1 MYQVHNL
8 IDLLCQDANLDNRSD
23 KVLLQDANNSLS
35 PNALLERCNTVAEA
49 LLAAQCKFVALYA
62 DNSCDWVT
70 IDLACQQ
77 ASICLI
83 PIPTFFSKS
92 QIAHVFDSVTID
104 MMVSDSTEPFSA
116 VPSLQVDSITAI
128 FGGQLQLIKLRNNRT
143 RLALPPGT
151 QKITF
156 TSGSTGQPKGV
167 CLSVEQQLIQAKA
180 LATAVDLQ
188 QPRHL
193 CLLPLSTLL
202 ENIAGTYAPLMAG
215 GKVIIPSL
223 AEVGFKGSSSLDPK
237 RFCAAISRYQPN
249 SIILTPQLLVVLIA
263 AATQGWVPPDSLQF
277 VAVGGGRVSA
287 QLMAKAHQH
296 NIPAYEGYGLSECV
310 SVVSLNTPTNTGAN
324 SSGKPLPHLQVKTV
338 NGEIIISGNTM
349 LGYAGQPD
357 SWGHTTTYSGDL
369 GSLDSAGY
377 LSVSGRKKNLLIS
390 SFGRNINPEWIE
402 SELLANTA
410 IADAVVFGD
419 DRPYCVALLFPRDP
433 ALTDHEIQ
441 GLIDSVNN
449 TLPDYARIVRW
460 QRFATTLNSQPGL
473 LTDNGRPVRVAI
485 LTAYQAIL
493 ETLYPNDTQVF
504 Q

>member
-1 MYQVHNL
+1 M
-8 IDLLCQDANLDNRSD
+8 
-23 KVLLQDANNSLS
+23 
-35 PNALLERCNTVAEA
+35 
-49 LLAAQCKFVALYA
+49 
-62 DNSCDWVT
+62 
-70 IDLACQQ
+70 
-77 ASICLI
+77 
-83 PIPTFFSKS
+83 
-92 QIAHVFDSVTID
+92 
-104 MMVSDSTEPFSA
+104 
-116 VPSLQVDSITAI
+116 
-128 FGGQLQLIKLRNNRT
+128 
-143 RLALPPGT
+143 
-151 QKITF
+151 
-156 TSGSTGQPKGV
+156 
-167 CLSVEQQLIQAKA
+167 
-180 LATAVDLQ
+180 
-188 QPRHL
+188 
-193 CLLPLSTLL
+193 
-202 ENIAGTYAPLMAG
+202 
-215 GKVIIPSL
+215 
-223 AEVGFKGSSSLDPK
+223 
-237 RFCAAISRYQPN
+237 
-249 SIILTPQLLVVLIA
+249 
-263 AATQGWVPPDSLQF
+263 
-277 VAVGGGRVSA
+277 
-287 QLMAKAHQH
+287 
-296 NIPAYEGYGLSECV
+296 